1 MLKYFS
7 LTKCQLLE
15 SYIQAFQFTPPRFC
29 NSLFEKE
36 KPIHKFK
43 QKSNQKIFHHNYTWN
58 YKHTSIIHKSHKK
71 KLQKDTF
78 TSFIIYLI
86 PATKVLKSLHLLSPL
101 RTPKSAFPKTQVHLS
116 SNVLAFSS
124 KRKRVF
130 HKTLWGFPLNSSAFS
145 PEISL
150 FTQIFSCLIT

>member
-71 KLQKDTF
+71 
-78 TSFIIYLI
+78 
-86 PATKVLKSLHLLSPL
+86 ATKRHFHFIHNLSHSRSESLHSPSPL
-101 RTPKSAFPKTQVHLS
+101 KRPRSALSKTQVHLT
-116 SNVLAFSS
+116 SNALAFSS

-130 HKTLWGFPLNSSAFS
+130 QKALLGFLPNASAFS